1 MKPVTP
7 RGFCDIMP
15 EAALRRE
22 KITRAVSDVLA
33 VHGYLPVETPLLED
47 RRSLEQASHT
57 ADTPFQL
64 FDHDGRLLVV
74 RSDLTMP
81 IARLAA
87 TRLNHSASPLR
98 LRYAAP
104 VVREQTRFMGLS
116 RQFTQLGAELIGD
129 EDGSADIE
137 VVSLAAEALSA
148 TGVKNWRIVCGSVKP
163 LNLLL
168 KAAGL
173 NQTEREKVLACIHA
187 SDFVK
192 LDELISSFALSD
204 AVAQALSELPRI
216 NGGVEALDEVRALL
230 SACAIDENYVDES
243 IDELAKLF
251 TAAQALRF
259 TQRLVVDFSII
270 NSFDYYTGLVFS
282 IYNPGL
288 PTALGSGG
296 RYDEVFSRLGG
307 RDLPA
312 AGFALSLDLI
322 ETALQQQEESR
333 PLRIAVPKGSLFK
346 DSVNLLADAGFDV
359 SELRNP
365 GRKLVVR
372 AADVEYVIVRATD
385 APAFVA
391 SGAVDC
397 GMCGSDSLIEA
408 NVDVVQLVDL
418 HYGGCR
424 FIVAEPRSATG
435 AAERRYAA
443 KGRIRVA
450 TKYPRITQN
459 YYDRIGEQVEII
471 ALHGNIELGPMVGMA
486 DRIVDITATGSTL
499 RENDLV
505 IIDNVIECSARFFAN
520 PVSLQCDQRVRRLSN
535 TLAQKMK
542 ENAAL
547 AAQSTTAQP
556 KSVAQTAANQATSQA
571 SAPQTVPERS
581 ELETQL
587 PLKTQTVLE
596 SQPTPKQ
603 PEISKQQGEEA

>member
-22 KITRAVSDVLA
+22 QITRAVSDVLA
-33 VHGYLPVETPLLED
+33 MHGYLPVETPLLED
-47 RRSLEQASHT
+47 RRSLECISHT

-74 RSDLTMP
+74 RSDLTLP

-87 TRLNHSASPLR
+87 TRLNKAASPLR

-104 VVREQTRFMGLS
+104 VVRDQTRFMGLA

-129 EDGSADIE
+129 GDGSADIE
-137 VVSLAAEALSA
+137 VVSLAAQTLNA
-148 TGVKNWRIVCGSVKP
+148 TGVQNWRIVCGSVKP
-163 LNLLL
+163 MNLLL
-168 KAAGL
+168 QAAAL
-173 NQTEREKVLACIHA
+173 DQTQCAEVLACIHA

-192 LDELISSFALSD
+192 LDELLASFHLRPEM
-204 AVAQALSELPRI
+204 AQALSELPRI

-230 SACAIDENYVDES
+230 GKCAIETSSVDQLE
-243 IDELAKLF
+243 KLF
-251 TAAQALRF
+251 AAAQALRF
-259 TQRLVVDFSII
+259 AQRLVVDFSIM

-282 IYNPGL
+282 IYAPGL

-296 RYDEVFSRLGG
+296 RYDDVFSRLGEK
-307 RDLPA
+307 DLPA

-322 ETALQQQEESR
+322 EAALAQQDLHR

-346 DSVNLLADAGFDV
+346 DSVNLLAAAGFDV
-359 SELRNP
+359 RKLREP
-365 GRKLVVR
+365 GRKLLVR
-372 AADVEYVIVRATD
+372 ADDVEYVIVRATD

-408 NVDVVQLVDL
+408 NVDVVQLLDL

-424 FIVAEPRSATG
+424 FIVAEPRSAQST
-435 AAERRYAA
+435 AENQCGT
-443 KGRIRVA
+443 KDRIRVA
-450 TKYPRITQN
+450 TKYPRITEN
-459 YYDRIGEQVEII
+459 YYHRIGQQVDII
-471 ALHGNIELGPMVGMA
+471 ALHGNIELGPLVGMT

-505 IIDNVIECSARFFAN
+505 IVDDVIECSARFFAN
-520 PVSLQCDQRVRRLSN
+520 PVSLRCDERVRRLAH
-535 TLAQKMK
+535 TLAKQI
-542 ENAAL
+542 
-547 AAQSTTAQP
+547 Q
-556 KSVAQTAANQATSQA
+556 
-571 SAPQTVPERS
+571 
-581 ELETQL
+581 
-587 PLKTQTVLE
+587 
-596 SQPTPKQ
+596 Q
-603 PEISKQQGEEA
+603 PEIHSAAQQSESAAQTEQNLAATE